1 MVHTAATSLKI
12 TTILYTRA
20 HRFSSP
26 RARRFMQAS
35 VLPCRTG
42 LFFKVMEEQA
52 ADGTTHQKLLS
63 GIADGKTPE
72 KLRLAA

>member
-1 MVHTAATSLKI
+1 
-12 TTILYTRA
+12 
-20 HRFSSP
+20 
-26 RARRFMQAS
+26 MQAS

-42 LFFKVMEEQA
+42 LFFKVMEGQA

-63 GIADGKTPE
+63 GIADGETPE